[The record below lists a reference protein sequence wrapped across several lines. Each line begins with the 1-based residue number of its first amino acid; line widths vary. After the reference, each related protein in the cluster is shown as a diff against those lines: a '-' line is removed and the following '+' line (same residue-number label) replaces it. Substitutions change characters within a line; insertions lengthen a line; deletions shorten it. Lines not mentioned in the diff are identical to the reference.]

1 MQPGRINLNLLSALY
16 YLLQEQ
22 SVTRAAEKMHLSQSA
37 MSKHLAKLR
46 DVFGDPLLVRVQGQ
60 LQTTPK
66 GLELKAQVAPLL
78 DSVESLLHQQAFEPS
93 LCQRTFCIATSDYVS
108 EHLLPKVLSKIYQQA
123 PQLNIELCNWDHT
136 TSRLL
141 HSGEVDLG
149 LTLPPQDSSELHAIT
164 LGSDHLVCLMHKHH
178 PYLDI
183 SSPSAADYC
192 RYPHAI
198 ITTGADKNSQIDRYL
213 NQQGLQ
219 RQIQLKASSYFATL
233 QILTETRFIL
243 TMPAQIA
250 QQLIKQR
257 PLAIVDLPFTA
268 SGFDYSLI
276 WHHRNHHDPAHSW
289 FRQQLHQ
296 AMT

>member
-1 MQPGRINLNLLSALY
+1 MQLGKINLNLLSALY

-46 DVFGDPLLVRVQGQ
+46 EVFGDPLLVRVQGQ
-60 LQTTPK
+60 LQATPK

-78 DSVESLLHQQAFEPS
+78 DSVENLLHQQVFEPS
-93 LCQRTFCIATSDYVS
+93 LCQRTFTIATSDYVS
-108 EHLLPKVLSKIYQQA
+108 EHLPPKVLGLIYEQA

-136 TSRLL
+136 TNRLL

-149 LTLPPQDSSELHAIT
+149 MTLPPKDSTELHATT
-164 LGSDHLVCLMHKHH
+164 LGTDRLVCLMHQQH
-178 PYLDI
+178 PYLALNT
-183 SSPSAADYC
+183 PSVADYC

-198 ITTGADKNSQIDRYL
+198 ITTGADKNSHIDRYL
-213 NQQGLQ
+213 QQQGFQ
-219 RQIQLKASSYFATL
+219 RQIQFRASSYPATV
-233 QILTETRFIL
+233 QILSETRFIL
-243 TMPAQIA
+243 TLPAKIA
-250 QQLIKQR
+250 QQLVKQR
-257 PLAIVDLPFTA
+257 PLAIVDLPFTVEN
-268 SGFDYSLI
+268 FEYSLI

-289 FRQQLHQ
+289 FRQQIHQ

>member
-1 MQPGRINLNLLSALY
+1 MQLGKINLNLLSALY

-46 DVFGDPLLVRVQGQ
+46 EVFGDPLLVRVQGQ
-60 LQTTPK
+60 LQATPK

-78 DSVESLLHQQAFEPS
+78 DSVENLLHQQVFEPS
-93 LCQRTFCIATSDYVS
+93 LCQRTFTIATSDYVS
-108 EHLLPKVLSKIYQQA
+108 EHLLPKVLGLIYEQA

-136 TSRLL
+136 TNRLL

-149 LTLPPQDSSELHAIT
+149 MTLPPKDSTELHATT
-164 LGSDHLVCLMHKHH
+164 LGTDRLVCLMHQQH
-178 PYLDI
+178 PYLALNT
-183 SSPSAADYC
+183 PSVADYC

-198 ITTGADKNSQIDRYL
+198 ITTGADKNSHIDRYL
-213 NQQGLQ
+213 QQQGFQ
-219 RQIQLKASSYFATL
+219 RQIQFRASSYPATV
-233 QILTETRFIL
+233 QILSETRFIL
-243 TMPAQIA
+243 TLPAKIA
-250 QQLIKQR
+250 QQLVKQR
-257 PLAIVDLPFTA
+257 PLAIVDLPFTVEN
-268 SGFDYSLI
+268 FEYSLI

-289 FRQQLHQ
+289 FRQQIHQ